1 MNCLW
6 LIVYINKCQSQ
17 FNLSSSAQDIT
28 VFTNLQELKKLLNIK
43 LKLGS
48 NKIKPPQ
55 KQSSWV
61 FVTFRSEEDRDQALK
76 VIHGMKWKNQTLSAT
91 VSIM

>member
-1 MNCLW
+1 MPFT
-6 LIVYINKCQSQ
+6 IQS
-17 FNLSSSAQDIT
+17 
-28 VFTNLQELKKLLNIK
+28 VFFSTRYHCFFNLQELKKLLNIK

-76 VIHGMKWKNQTLSAT
+76 VIHGMKWKNNTLSAT